1 MHKTKDKNGHHQMKR
16 RAAMKNTMRGLG
28 WMLVWG
34 ASAAY
39 AAPGAEGESVS
50 WLGYMFAGFFALVI
64 VTQLVPACILFYG
77 MIKGIFSVQ
86 EKKDPAA
93 ARIE

>member
-1 MHKTKDKNGHHQMKR
+1 MQKTEGKNGHHRKKR
-16 RAAMKNTMRGLG
+16 RTAMKNTMRGLG

-39 AAPGAEGESVS
+39 AAPGSEGESVG

-77 MIKGIFSVQ
+77 MVKGIFSVG
-86 EKKDPAA
+86 ESKDPAA
-93 ARIE
+93 AQID